1 MRYQKFI
8 TVVACLAFC
17 ATTMA
22 QHLPGDPEVR
32 KGKLENGLTYYIRH
46 NELPAQRAEFYLAT
60 NVGAIQEAPDQDGL
74 AHFLEHMC
82 FNGTKNFPDKGILN
96 YLQSIG
102 ASFGGNVNAST
113 GVEETVYM
121 LNNIPLVNASVVDS
135 CLLILH
141 DYSHF
146 VICDPGEIDKE
157 RGVILE
163 EKRTRNDASW
173 RLNEKLRPYLY
184 GDTKYAGCSVIGSE
198 ENLKNFK
205 PESLVSFYRTWYR
218 PDLQAVIV
226 VGDVNVDEV
235 EAKIKSVWTDIPAA
249 ESPLAKAVIAIP
261 ENTEPSIG
269 ILTDPEM
276 PSTSISFYWK
286 SGIQSEEANDT
297 APFAV
302 ETLIKQVISNAMSER
317 LSDIKQ
323 KPDSPVT
330 QGSFS
335 SLNVCE
341 TMNATA
347 LSVLPKEG
355 QWKDAVT
362 LACTEAEKL
371 RRFGLSESEIERAK
385 AEVLA
390 GYESAANKADTRK
403 NSEFVWPLI
412 NNFFD
417 NHNYMAPKKKYS
429 FVKGILPQ
437 LTASMINDVASK
449 LITDGNFTVLYI
461 GPEKE
466 GQNLPTQKEIM
477 DIIVS
482 VRNSDIQKN
491 EEREIAASFVDP
503 ATLAGSP
510 VKASKGTVLGATEWT
525 LKNGV
530 KVVLLPTDYEKDKV
544 SIKLLKKGG
553 MNIIRT
559 EDMPSFE
566 SNIWLLFQMNQGVS
580 SFSAAEVKK
589 MLSGK
594 NVSAQAFI
602 SQHSHG
608 VSASSSK
615 KDIETAFQLAY
626 LSYCDPRFDEGEF
639 NQAVQMI
646 KPMLG
651 NLESMPQFQ
660 FQKKAL
666 EVLFNNPSRHLLIN
680 EEVLSKASVQTMEK
694 VCKELYA
701 DASGLV
707 ALIVGDFDME
717 AVRPMVEKYIGSIPK
732 GRKAFKWVDNKDGM
746 REGTIEEDFSI
757 TMATPKVTVS
767 QVYSLRQPFTAKLDV
782 TMDALKYIL
791 NMIYTDTLRE
801 EEGGTYGAQVTVNA
815 GRQPE
820 NLDLLEVDFE
830 TNPESADHLRELAKS
845 GFASIAKDGPTD
857 DYFDKA
863 VKNLQKQV
871 PEDRVRN
878 SYWMTG
884 LEQWYFYGID
894 YIDAY
899 ESAIGDL
906 KPQDIQNLAK
916 ALMESGNF
924 IELIMRPEEKES
936 NNNN

>member
-1 MRYQKFI
+1 MRNVKLI
-8 TVVACLAFC
+8 ILAAGLAIC
-17 ATTMA
+17 ASAMA

-46 NELPAQRAEFYLAT
+46 NENPASRAEFYLAT
-60 NVGAIQEAPDQDGL
+60 NVGAIQETPEQDGL

-121 LNNIPLVNASVVDS
+121 LNNIPLVNASVADS

-146 VICDPGEIDKE
+146 VSCEPEEIDKE

-173 RLNEKLRPYLY
+173 RIGEKSRPYLY
-184 GDTKYAGCSVIGSE
+184 GDTKYAGCNIIGSE
-198 ENLKNFK
+198 DNLKNFK

-235 EAKIKSVWTDIPAA
+235 EAKIKSLWSDIPAA

-261 ENTEPSIG
+261 DNPEPSIG

-286 SGIQSEEANDT
+286 SGIKSEDANDT
-297 APFAV
+297 APFLV
-302 ETLIKQVISNAMSER
+302 ESLIKQVISKAMSER
-317 LSDIKQ
+317 LADIRQ

-330 QGSFS
+330 MGSFS
-335 SLNVCE
+335 TMNVCE
-341 TMNATA
+341 TMNATT

-385 AEVLA
+385 ADILA
-390 GYESAANKADTRK
+390 AFESAANKADTRK
-403 NSEFVWPLI
+403 NSEFVRPLI

-437 LTASMINDVASK
+437 LSASMINEAASK
-449 LITDGNFTVLYI
+449 LITDGNLTVLYV

-466 GQNLPTQKEIM
+466 GQILPTGNEIA
-477 DIIVS
+477 DIITAVK
-482 VRNSDIQKN
+482 NSEIQKN
-491 EEREIAASFVDP
+491 EESVVAASFVDP
-503 ATLAGSP
+503 EMLAGAS

-525 LKNGV
+525 LKNGA

-566 SNIWLLFQMNQGVS
+566 SNIRVLFQMNQGIS
-580 SFSAAEVKK
+580 SYAAADVKK

-602 SQHSHG
+602 SQYFHG
-608 VSASSSK
+608 VSASSSR
-615 KDIETAFQLAY
+615 KDIETAFQLSY
-626 LSYCDPRFDEGEF
+626 LSYCDPRFDEVEF
-639 NQAVQMI
+639 DQAVQML

-651 NLESMPQFQ
+651 NLAKTPQFQ

-666 EVLFNNPSRHLLIN
+666 ELLFNNPSRHLLIN
-680 EEVLSKASVQTMEK
+680 EDVLSKASLQTMER
-694 VCKELYA
+694 VYKELFA

-707 ALIVGDFDME
+707 TLIVGDFDMDT
-717 AVRPMVEKYIGSIPK
+717 ARPMVEKYIGSIPK
-732 GRKAFKWVDNKDGM
+732 GRKPFKWVDNNDGM
-746 REGTIEEDFSI
+746 KEGIIKEDFSVA
-757 TMATPKVTVS
+757 MATPKVTVS

-791 NMIYTDTLRE
+791 NMIYTETLRE
-801 EEGGTYGAQVTVNA
+801 EEGGTYGAQVLA
-815 GRQPE
+815 IARQEPE

-830 TNPESADHLRELAKS
+830 TNPEAADHLRELAKS
-845 GFASIAKDGPTD
+845 GMTSIAEDGPTAEH
-857 DYFDKA
+857 FDKA
-863 VKNLQKQV
+863 LKNLRKQV

-878 SYWMTG
+878 SYWLQG
-884 LEQWYFYGID
+884 LEQWYLYGID
-894 YIDAY
+894 YLNGY
-899 ESAIGDL
+899 EAAIEEL
-906 KPQDIQNLAK
+906 QPVDIQNLAK

-924 IELIMRPEEKES
+924 SELVMRPEGEAKG
-936 NNNN
+936 NN